1 MKELAVQGRVWIQMQ
16 EVAAE
21 RGELEVPTH
30 LVFKVPERRQRRN
43 SQRRKGGDKKAEEW
57 ARRRGLTAAGLTEG
71 SSRMRADRA
80 SWV

>member
-1 MKELAVQGRVWIQMQ
+1 MQ

-43 SQRRKGGDKKAEEW
+43 SQRRNGGRQEGQGVGQEE
-57 ARRRGLTAAGLTEG
+57 RIN
-71 SSRMRADRA
+71 SSRFNRGVLQDEG
-80 SWV
+80 